1 MERKGTLQR
10 YPSISEW
17 GKGDFSTKVGKKDA
31 AVMLSLRKALG
42 IWCQKGPWLKASINL
57 VFLLCSKVSAAAF
70 GTLHISNISLSLAI
84 NLSHHSYRMRQKTNS
99 ESKLLFSSLEK
110 KSDKSCQCTFC
121 YPTTPCF
128 IDFSG
133 HLLFSPLG
141 SAPRFF
147 DVKNLDGHV
156 RKCIEWWSKTKT
168 WWIRRFSSSSSTS
181 SSSMPFPFAFCWC
194 FVLSCFPHKHN
205 GS

>member
-31 AVMLSLRKALG
+31 AVVVMLSLRKALG

-110 KSDKSCQCTFC
+110 KVWQVLSVYFLLSDNPMFYRFFWSFVVF
-121 YPTTPCF
+121 P
-128 IDFSG
+128 SR
-133 HLLFSPLG
+133 LG
-141 SAPRFF
+141 SSVFWCEELGRTREEVHWVMVK
-147 DVKNLDGHV
+147 DKNLMDQE
-156 RKCIEWWSKTKT
+156 IFFFFINIIIINAIS
-168 WWIRRFSSSSSTS
+168 I
-181 SSSMPFPFAFCWC
+181 C
-194 FVLSCFPHKHN
+194 FLLMFRVILLPA
-205 GS
+205 

>member
-31 AVMLSLRKALG
+31 AVVVMLSLRKALG

-110 KSDKSCQCTFC
+110 KSDKSCQCVLFAIRQPHVLSIFLVIC
-121 YPTTPCF
+121 CF
-128 IDFSG
+128 PLSARLLGFLMWRTWTDTWGSALSDGQRQKPDGSGDFLLLHQHHHHQCHF
-133 HLLFSPLG
+133 HLLF
-141 SAPRFF
+141 A
-147 DVKNLDGHV
+147 DV
-156 RKCIEWWSKTKT
+156 
-168 WWIRRFSSSSSTS
+168 
-181 SSSMPFPFAFCWC
+181 
-194 FVLSCFPHKHN
+194 SCYPALPA
-205 GS
+205 

>member
-31 AVMLSLRKALG
+31 AVVVMLSLRKALG

-110 KSDKSCQCTFC
+110 KVWQVLSEYFFAIRQPHVLSIFLVIC
-121 YPTTPCF
+121 CF
-128 IDFSG
+128 
-133 HLLFSPLG
+133 PLYSVFWCEELG
-141 SAPRFF
+141 RTREEVHWVMVK
-147 DVKNLDGHV
+147 DKNLMDQE
-156 RKCIEWWSKTKT
+156 IFFFFINIIIINAIS
-168 WWIRRFSSSSSTS
+168 I
-181 SSSMPFPFAFCWC
+181 C
-194 FVLSCFPHKHN
+194 FLLMFRVILLFPHKHN

>member
-1 MERKGTLQR
+1 
-10 YPSISEW
+10 
-17 GKGDFSTKVGKKDA
+17 
-31 AVMLSLRKALG
+31 MLSLRKALG

-110 KSDKSCQCTFC
+110 KKSDKSCQCVLFAIRQPHVLSIFLVIC
-121 YPTTPCF
+121 CF
-128 IDFSG
+128 
-133 HLLFSPLG
+133 PLYSVFWCEELG
-141 SAPRFF
+141 RTREEVHWVMVK
-147 DVKNLDGHV
+147 DKNLMDQE
-156 RKCIEWWSKTKT
+156 I
-168 WWIRRFSSSSSTS
+168 SSSSSTS

-194 FVLSCFPHKHN
+194 FVLSCSSRINTMVHKTWWVFKQTLI
-205 GS
+205 

>member
-31 AVMLSLRKALG
+31 AVVVMLSLRKALG

-110 KSDKSCQCTFC
+110 KVWQVLSVYFLLSDNPMFYRFFWSFVVF
-121 YPTTPCF
+121 P
-128 IDFSG
+128 S
-133 HLLFSPLG
+133 
-141 SAPRFF
+141 PRFF

>member
-31 AVMLSLRKALG
+31 AVVVMLSLRKALG

-133 HLLFSPLG
+133 HLLFSPLLGFLMWRTWTDTWG
-141 SAPRFF
+141 SALSDGQRQKPDGSGDFLLLHQHHHHQCHF
-147 DVKNLDGHV
+147 HLLFADV
-156 RKCIEWWSKTKT
+156 
-168 WWIRRFSSSSSTS
+168 
-181 SSSMPFPFAFCWC
+181 
-194 FVLSCFPHKHN
+194 SCYPALPA
-205 GS
+205 